1 MKVLRFYEDSLHDWT
16 SLFTIYTEVMEKAIL
31 RDLNNSH
38 MEYYA
43 RMNTFVIA
51 SHSVQNLQIV
61 YHGLFYYRFSIY

>member
-1 MKVLRFYEDSLHDWT
+1 
-16 SLFTIYTEVMEKAIL
+16 MEKAIL

>member
-31 RDLNNSH
+31 RDLNNLH
-38 MEYYA
+38 MEHNA
-43 RMNTFVIA
+43 RMNPFVTA

-61 YHGLFYYRFSIY
+61 YRGLFYYRFSIY